1 MSFADVQVEWD
12 RQHYWVWSLQGSVTA
27 IDGQSLGE
35 LTKKWSIVIQE
46 NRIPAGLWTVS

>member
-12 RQHYWVWSLQGSVTA
+12 RQRYLVWSLQGSVTA
-27 IDGQSLGE
+27 IYGQSLGE

-46 NRIPAGLWTVS
+46 NKIPAGFWAVS